1 MFEGVILIS
10 LGGNWGYFID
20 YSPLKEIN
28 LKDYHSFSSS
38 LKHLNSMLCNF
49 DSLFNAL
56 LEIDGDIYS
65 KKPKVKFYEIPPKQ
79 SIPKREKV
87 MIRKYDESFT
97 PKEIELIDK
106 LIDLSIKKGKLVSKK
121 ELFKDLK

>member
-10 LGGNWGYFID
+10 LGGNWGNFID

-65 KKPKVKFYEIPPKQ
+65 KKPKVKFYEILPKQ

-87 MIRKYDESFT
+87 MIRGLVKKLSELHNDNSF
-97 PKEIELIDK
+97 
-106 LIDLSIKKGKLVSKK
+106 LSGKLSSALVS
-121 ELFKDLK
+121 